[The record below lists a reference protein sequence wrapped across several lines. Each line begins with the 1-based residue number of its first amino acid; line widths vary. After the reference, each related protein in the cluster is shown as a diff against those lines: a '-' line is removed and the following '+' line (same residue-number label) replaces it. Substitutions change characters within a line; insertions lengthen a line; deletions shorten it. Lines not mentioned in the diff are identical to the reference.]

1 MIAAGVEAMPVPFRE
16 ALKVWL
22 EIGVTGF
29 GGPAG
34 QIALMHRKLVEER
47 GWIGEAEYLRG
58 LNLCMLLPG
67 PEAMQ
72 LATYIGWRLHGV
84 AGGIAAGTLFVL
96 PGALLMLALA
106 ALYAAHRELP
116 WLMAL
121 FFGIKCAVLAVVVEA
136 LLRIAKRALRGAV
149 AYGTAALS
157 FLALFAFAVPF
168 PAVVL
173 GAGLLGAA
181 LAWRMPA
188 VLRLPDGTP
197 AAPATAPVAA
207 SAHVLRTLAVW
218 GGLWLAPFVLIAAL
232 GGSPVFGDIARL
244 MSELA
249 VVTFGGA
256 YAVLAGVAQQAVEGY
271 GWLSASAMLD
281 GLGLAETT
289 PGPLILVLEF
299 VAYQAAYGMPG
310 ALDPMLAGSLGA
322 ALAVWCTFVP
332 CFLWIFL
339 AAPWVEAIG
348 RARIAA
354 GALALITAAVVG
366 VVLNLSLW
374 FALHVLFGAVQRVDA
389 GWLHLSVPEWGTLDE
404 RALVLALASAVA
416 LLRFKLAMLW
426 VLGAA
431 ALAGL
436 ALRSFVY

>member
-1 MIAAGVEAMPVPFRE
+1 MTPVPFRD

-22 EIGVTGF
+22 EIGITGF

-34 QIALMHRKLVEER
+34 QIALMHRLLVEER

-84 AGGIAAGTLFVL
+84 PGGIAAGTLFVL

-116 WLMAL
+116 LLVAL
-121 FFGIKCAVLAVVVEA
+121 FFGIKCAVLAIVLEA
-136 LLRIAKRALRGAV
+136 LLRIGKRALRGRIAYAV
-149 AYGTAALS
+149 AGAA
-157 FLALFAFAVPF
+157 FVALFAFAVPF

-173 GAGLLGAA
+173 GAGVLGAV
-181 LAWRMPA
+181 LAWRWPA
-188 VLRLPDGTP
+188 LLPL
-197 AAPATAPVAA
+197 PATGALVPSAA
-207 SAHVLRTLAVW
+207 AAVDPLRHALRTLAIW
-218 GGLWLAPFVLIAAL
+218 GGLWLAPFVLISAL
-232 GGSPVFGDIARL
+232 GGSAVFMDIALL

-249 VVTFGGA
+249 LVTFGGA
-256 YAVLAGVAQQAVEGY
+256 YAVLAGVAQQAVQTF
-271 GWLSASAMLD
+271 GWLSPAAMMD

-299 VAYQAAYGMPG
+299 VAYQAAYGLPG
-310 ALDPMLAGSLGA
+310 GLEPWVAGSLGA

-339 AAPWVEAIG
+339 AAPWVDAIG
-348 RARIAA
+348 RVRIAA

-366 VVLNLSLW
+366 VVLNLSVW
-374 FALHVLFGAVQRVDA
+374 FTMHALFGSVGEVES
-389 GWLHLSVPEWGTLDE
+389 GWLRLSLPVWTSVDWTAA
-404 RALVLALASAVA
+404 ALAVASAVA
-416 LLRFKLAMLW
+416 LLRFKVGMLW
-426 VLGAA
+426 VLAGAA
-431 ALAGL
+431 VAGTVLRLA
-436 ALRSFVY
+436 